1 MTESP
6 PLCSLL
12 VVLDLFGELIWK
24 GAVALAYPPPP
35 GLLATGNE

>member
-24 GAVALAYPPPP
+24 GAVALACAPPP